1 MLHYIIAL
9 IYIWTCQLYHKAI
22 GYKIWFINVK
32 PYNINVL
39 LLDKDVKCP
48 RFKIS

>member
-1 MLHYIIAL
+1 MLRYIIAL

-39 LLDKDVKCP
+39 LLDKDVKWP